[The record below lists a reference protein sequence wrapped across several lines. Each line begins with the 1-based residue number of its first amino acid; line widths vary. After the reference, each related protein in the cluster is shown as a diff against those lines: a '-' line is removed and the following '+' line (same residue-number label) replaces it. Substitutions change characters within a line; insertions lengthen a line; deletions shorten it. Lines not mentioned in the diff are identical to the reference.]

1 MIRWRGSVMQSFA
14 SHATAAASV
23 GQEELVRA
31 GARKATAR
39 LLPLLAVGYLVSYI
53 DRTNIGFAALTMNQA
68 LGLTATQFGVAAGAF
83 YIGYVLLEVPSN
95 LVLRRVGARRWLAR
109 IMITWGLAAAG
120 TALAR
125 GPHSLYLLR
134 VITGAAEAG
143 FYPGVIFYL
152 STWFPQQYRARAFG
166 WFNLA
171 NPMASVVSGP
181 VSAALLHLSG
191 AGGLAGWQWLFIL
204 EGLPA
209 CLLGL
214 YTLYFLPDRPSAVSW
229 LSAEEQAATAAVLAA
244 EHHPGVTTELGAALR
259 DRRVVILTISYFC
272 LIVGVLGVTLWLP
285 LMLKQHGLS
294 TNAIGWNT
302 AWPYLMASIGLIV
315 WSAHLD
321 RTRKFLKNYIACCFL
336 AAAGFALS
344 VSFDSLPLTLSGIAL
359 ALIGMNA
366 CRPAFFSI
374 LPCFLGGAA
383 AAGGIAFI
391 NAVGNLGGFVGPYMV
406 GWLKDW
412 TGSFRA
418 GMLALAAMLVAAGV
432 TALLLKLNL
441 TPGPALR
448 QTVSARSAKLP

>member
-1 MIRWRGSVMQSFA
+1 
-14 SHATAAASV
+14 
-23 GQEELVRA
+23 
-31 GARKATAR
+31 
-39 LLPLLAVGYLVSYI
+39 
-53 DRTNIGFAALTMNQA
+53 
-68 LGLTATQFGVAAGAF
+68 VAAGAF

-181 VSAALLHLSG
+181 LSAALLHFSG
-191 AGGLAGWQWLFIL
+191 TRGLAGWQWLFIL

-244 EHHPGVTTELGAALR
+244 EHHPGVTTKLGAALR

-294 TNAIGWNT
+294 TTAIGWNT
-302 AWPYLMASIGLIV
+302 WPYLLVSIGLIV
-315 WSAHLD
+315 WSAYILIAPGSFS
-321 RTRKFLKNYIACCFL
+321 RTTSPAAF
-336 AAAGFALS
+336 AAAGLLCPFL
-344 VSFDSLPLTLSGIAL
+344 FDSLPPL
-359 ALIGMNA
+359 
-366 CRPAFFSI
+366 CRESRHIDWHECLPPAFFYS
-374 LPCFLGGAA
+374 PSFQCRRRHCSSTSSATLGGSFALTWSD
-383 AAGGIAFI
+383 GSGTDRFPGPKVVFRS
-391 NAVGNLGGFVGPYMV
+391 NAYCGRRY
-406 GWLKDW
+406 
-412 TGSFRA
+412 R
-418 GMLALAAMLVAAGV
+418 VAI
-432 TALLLKLNL
+432 KLNL
-441 TPGPALR
+441 TAGPHQRLRSQRKVALAPIVTEYAPAPGLQLR
-448 QTVSARSAKLP
+448 WFATIRRSKDLFVPVFIDFNSEAPPLPRVLFFQ

>member
-1 MIRWRGSVMQSFA
+1 MQSSA
-14 SHATAAASV
+14 NHATAAASV
-23 GQEELVRA
+23 RHEELVCQ

-39 LLPLLAVGYLVSYI
+39 LLPLLAVGYLVSYM

-109 IMITWGLAAAG
+109 IMITWGVAAAG

-134 VITGAAEAG
+134 LLTGAAEAG

-152 STWFPQQYRARAFG
+152 STWFPEQYRARAFG

-171 NPMASVVSGP
+171 NPLASVISGP
-181 VSAALLHLSG
+181 LSAALLQLNG
-191 AGGLAGWQWLFIL
+191 AAGLAGWQWLFIL

-214 YTLYFLPDRPSAVSW
+214 YTWYLLPDRPSAVSW

-244 EHHPGVTTELGAALR
+244 EQHPGVTTELGTALR

-285 LMLKQHGLS
+285 LMLKQRGLS
-294 TNAIGWNT
+294 TIGIGWNT
-302 AWPYLMASIGLIV
+302 AWPYLLASVGLIV

-336 AAAGFALS
+336 AAAGFTLS
-344 VSFDSLPLTLSGIAL
+344 VSFDSLPLSLSGIAL

-366 CRPAFFSI
+366 CRPAFFSM
-374 LPCFLGGAA
+374 LPSFLGGAA

-418 GMLALAAMLVAAGV
+418 GMYALAAMLVAAGV
-432 TALLLKLNL
+432 IALQLKLNL
-441 TPGPALR
+441 SAGPAGAQLA
-448 QTVSARSAKLP
+448 SARSPKPP